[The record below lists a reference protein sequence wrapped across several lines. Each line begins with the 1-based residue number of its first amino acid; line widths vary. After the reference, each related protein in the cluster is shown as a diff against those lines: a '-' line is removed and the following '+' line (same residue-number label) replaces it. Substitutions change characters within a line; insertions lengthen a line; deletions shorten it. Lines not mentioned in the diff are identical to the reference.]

1 MHFQARILLSFFL
14 ILSTL
19 INPSFHLFHV
29 CTEFSKSEVS
39 CSSHDH
45 QGGCQNEE
53 ELNTEQDCQIC
64 ELLATFTLAYS
75 FFDSINYFVNLITN
89 QRTYNEI
96 SYSLFLSIFS
106 ARAPPYL

>member
-19 INPSFHLFHV
+19 INPSLHIFHV
-29 CTEFSKSEVS
+29 CTESSKSEVS
-39 CSSHDH
+39 CSLHDH

-53 ELNTEQDCQIC
+53 ELNTEQECQIC

-75 FFDSINYFVNLITN
+75 HFDSFSYFVKLFTN
-89 QRTYNEI
+89 QRIYNKT
-96 SYSLFLSIFS
+96 SSSLFLSRFS